1 MEQDRVTEVRRVMR
15 AFGLAVVA
23 LWVSASPAFAQ
34 AGEATIGIG
43 VGTGIGLTPDIRD
56 GTDSDIAIQG
66 HLTIGLAGAL
76 AVRGEIGQTKFKAS
90 QDSQVFCPGCVLE
103 INHFSVGL
111 QYGGYGG
118 QGALGLSNARVLPY
132 GFIGIGWYEF
142 ASDPEDQFDFLFDF
156 LDEKRRVGL
165 TGGFGINI
173 RLSDHFGLQ
182 ADVHVHGVSPVEGV
196 NTAYWFTPQGGI
208 WVGF

>member
-1 MEQDRVTEVRRVMR
+1 MR
-15 AFGLAVVA
+15 AFGLGVVG
-23 LWVSASPAFAQ
+23 LWLSVSPAFAQ
-34 AGEATIGIG
+34 AGEVTIG
-43 VGTGIGLTPDIRD
+43 VGIGTGIVLIEDMKDR
-56 GTDSDIAIQG
+56 TDYDIALQG
-66 HLTIGLAGAL
+66 HLTVGLVGAL
-76 AVRGEIGQTKFKAS
+76 AVRGEIGQAKFKAS

-118 QGALGLSNARVLPY
+118 QGALGLSSARVLPY
-132 GFIGIGWYEF
+132 GFIGIGWYDF
-142 ASDPEDQFDFLFDF
+142 AGDLEDQFDFQFDF
-156 LDEKRRVGL
+156 LDERRMGL

-196 NTAYWFTPQGGI
+196 DSAYWFTPHGGI